1 MPDTPSIAPTPP
13 ASARRGVSAWW
24 RALAIFLLV
33 TLFIA
38 WATSAS
44 MVEQLKAQIAHLQTK
59 VAAVAQVQYLSVLL
73 DDRHMPAL
81 LVTADTQGSV
91 LQLQRLNEVRE
102 GREDSMQL
110 WALDGDKPPRSLGV
124 IASTYKTLQLPAPAT
139 ALAGVQELAI
149 SVEDKGGA
157 AEGRGP
163 RLPYLFKGGLVK
175 KALCAPAL
183 GRFAGGK
190 GTQPVGRKRV
200 CWILWDW
207 SRDGARGQRLHRG

>member
-1 MPDTPSIAPTPP
+1 MPDTPPIAPTPP

-124 IASTYKTLQLPAPAT
+124 IASTYKTLQLPAPAA

-149 SVEDKGGA
+149 SVEDKVGA
-157 AEGRGP
+157 AEGHGP

-175 KALCAPAL
+175 KAL
-183 GRFAGGK
+183 
-190 GTQPVGRKRV
+190 
-200 CWILWDW
+200 
-207 SRDGARGQRLHRG
+207 